1 MDSLTHVLFGAVLAQ
16 TGFRRRL
23 GRRAIVAAVAITSLP
38 DLDVA
43 AAWVEG
49 RFAEWQHHRGFT
61 HSLAFAPVAGP
72 VIGWAIDRFADAAP
86 IDVDGTTAAVRQQ
99 LGDGSGRITATD
111 SVNLAWITVPESAS
125 DAEAAA
131 FLSMVMRAAG

>member
-1 MDSLTHVLFGAVLAQ
+1 MDSLTHVLFGAALAQ

-43 AAWVEG
+43 AAWING

-61 HSLAFAPVAGP
+61 HSLPFAPVAGP
-72 VIGWAIDRFADAAP
+72 MIGWAIDRFERWRGNPPGEANGSERLKWWILLSVAALLTHP
-86 IDVDGTTAAVRQQ
+86 LLDVFT
-99 LGDGSGRITATD
+99 S
-111 SVNLAWITVPESAS
+111 
-125 DAEAAA
+125 
-131 FLSMVMRAAG
+131 